1 MGKNRQDYRAQASS
15 RVSSKS
21 DGGLSLTESIFV
33 VLSAA
38 AIMLSVLG
46 IYILRTPR
54 DSVELIDIQLPKEYD
69 LSIINSATEQEFMQV
84 KGIGE
89 VKAKSLIELR
99 NSLGGFKDIREVTY
113 VDGISD
119 NILRNIIEYF
129 YGEQN

>member
-119 NILRNIIEYF
+119 NILKNIIEYF